1 MEGLEGLGEG
11 EVLIEMYYGL
21 AALLKKENEY
31 YVFTQVCPHALSEGG
46 VEELVGRWS
55 SVVVDAE
62 GPKDQ
67 MGQDL
72 ESFKYLG
79 SVETFRIR

>member
-31 YVFTQVCPHALSEGG
+31 M
-46 VEELVGRWS
+46 S
-55 SVVVDAE
+55 SLKFARTHS
-62 GPKDQ
+62 Q
-67 MGQDL
+67 
-72 ESFKYLG
+72 
-79 SVETFRIR
+79 RAA